1 MRKSEER
8 KREREREKQGKK
20 EDEEQE
26 DCREGG
32 REYFRGIGGGGTS
45 SLPLPVPW
53 IETRLF
59 HTIIP
64 TSCTNYTP
72 ATSPLH
78 DLALVR

>member
-1 MRKSEER
+1 M
-8 KREREREKQGKK
+8 REREGGGEKQGGKK
-20 EDEEQE
+20 MGQE

-53 IETRLF
+53 IETHLF
-59 HTIIP
+59 HAIIP